1 MTVYEHQ
8 HVGIYARYSSDN
20 QRDASIADQLRV
32 CRAYAERQSWTICE
46 EFADHAISGA
56 TLLRSGFQAL
66 MRDALNR
73 RFDVVLAESLDRF
86 SRDQEDTAGLFK
98 RLTFAG
104 VNIVTIAEGDITHL
118 HIGFK
123 GTMNALFLKDLAEKT
138 HRGLR
143 GRIEDGKSAGGL
155 CYGYRVVKAISAG
168 SVTTGE
174 REIEAAEAA
183 VVLRVF
189 RDFVAG
195 VSPKQIA
202 KNLNREGV
210 PGPFGG
216 AWSPSTIYGNA
227 KRGTGILNN
236 ELYVGRLVWNRLRYV
251 KNPDTGKRVSR
262 LNPTSEWMSRGV
274 PQLRIVPDDIWTAAK
289 SRQQNT
295 RHAVKTAGAIGV
307 AKRPQYLFSG
317 LAKCGVCGAGFIMS
331 SKNRLGCF
339 GARDQGR
346 CDNRLTI
353 RRDEVE
359 ARVLSAL
366 QDKLLRQDLFEEFC
380 DEFTREMNRLRMEHR
395 AGLSAA
401 EREIER
407 IEARRK
413 KLVESIME
421 GVPASEVKDELN
433 ANATRREELKA
444 KLAAADAPPP
454 LLHPEMAG
462 LYRQKV
468 SALAEALEHSETRT
482 EASEALRGLVDAIV
496 LTPAHGE
503 LQIELKGNLA
513 AMLGATQN
521 AKRSPDT
528 GGLSLQVV
536 MVAGAGFE
544 PATFGL

>member
-1 MTVYEHQ
+1 MKVA
-8 HVGIYARYSSDN
+8 IYARYSSDN
-20 QRDASIADQLRV
+20 QRDASIADQIRV
-32 CRAYAERQSWTICE
+32 CRAFAERQGWTI
-46 EFADHAISGA
+46 AQDYSDHAVSGA

-66 MRDALNR
+66 MRDALDR

-104 VNIVTIAEGDITHL
+104 VNIVTLAEGDITHL

-143 GRIEDGKSAGGL
+143 GRIEDGKSAGRL
-155 CYGYRVVKAISAG
+155 CYGYRVVKALNSG
-168 SVTTGE
+168 TVTTGE
-174 REIEAAEAA
+174 REIEPTEAA
-183 VVLRVF
+183 IVERMFLE
-189 RDFVAG
+189 FVAG

-216 AWSPSTIYGNA
+216 PWSPSTIYGNA

-262 LNPTSEWMSRGV
+262 LNPTSEWMSREV
-274 PQLRIVPDDIWTAAK
+274 AKLRIVPDDLWSAAK
-289 SRQQNT
+289 SRQKQT
-295 RHAVKTAGAIGV
+295 RHTMKTAGVIGA

-317 LAKCGVCGAGFIMS
+317 LTKCGVCGAGFIMS

-346 CDNRLTI
+346 CDNHLTV

-359 ARVLSAL
+359 ARVLRAL

-401 EREIER
+401 ENEIAR
-407 IEARRK
+407 IEVKRQ

-421 GVPASEVKDELN
+421 GVPASEVRDELN
-433 ANATRREELKA
+433 RNAARREELKA
-444 KLAAADAPPP
+444 KLAAADEPPP
-454 LLHPEMAG
+454 LLHPGMAD

-468 SALAEALEHSETRT
+468 TALAQALEHPETRT
-482 EASEALRGLVDAIV
+482 EASEGLRGLIDAIV
-496 LTPAHGE
+496 LTPNQGE

-513 AMLGATQN
+513 AMLGAAQN
-521 AKRSPDT
+521 AKRSPET
-528 GGLSLQVV
+528 GDLSLQVV

>member
-1 MTVYEHQ
+1 MKVA
-8 HVGIYARYSSDN
+8 IYARYSSDN
-20 QRDASIADQLRV
+20 QRDASITDQMRV
-32 CRAYAERQSWTICE
+32 CRAFAERQGWTIAQE
-46 EFADHAISGA
+46 YSDHAVSGA

-104 VNIVTIAEGDITHL
+104 VNIVTLAEGDITHL

-155 CYGYRVVKAISAG
+155 CYGYRVVKALNG
-168 SVTTGE
+168 GTVTTGE
-174 REIEAAEAA
+174 REIEPAEAA
-183 VVLRVF
+183 IVERMF
-189 RDFVAG
+189 REFVAG

-202 KNLNREGV
+202 KNLNRERV

-216 AWSPSTIYGNA
+216 PWSPSTIYGNA

-251 KNPDTGKRVSR
+251 KNPDTGKRISR
-262 LNPTSEWMSRGV
+262 LNPTSEWMSREV
-274 PQLRIVPDDIWTAAK
+274 PELRIVSEEIWTAAK
-289 SRQQNT
+289 SRQKQT
-295 RHAVKTAGAIGV
+295 RHTMKTAGAIGV

-317 LAKCGVCGAGFIMS
+317 LTKCGICGAGFIMS
-331 SKNRLGCF
+331 GKNRLGCF

-346 CDNRLTI
+346 CDNHLTI

-407 IEARRK
+407 IEVRRK
-413 KLVESIME
+413 KLIEMVMN
-421 GVPASEVKDELN
+421 GVAPSEVKDELN
-433 ANATRREELKA
+433 ANAAKREELKA
-444 KLAAADAPPP
+444 TLAAADAPPP
-454 LLHPEMAG
+454 LLHPEMAE

-468 SALAEALEHSETRT
+468 TALALALEHPETRT
-482 EASEALRGLVDAIV
+482 EASEALRGLIDAIV
-496 LTPAHGE
+496 LTPDQGE

-513 AMLGATQN
+513 AMLGAAQN
-521 AKRSPDT
+521 AKRSPET
-528 GGLSLQVV
+528 GDLSLQVV

>member
-1 MTVYEHQ
+1 MKVA
-8 HVGIYARYSSDN
+8 IYARYSSDN
-20 QRDASIADQLRV
+20 QRDTSITDQMRV
-32 CRAYAERQSWTICE
+32 CRAFAERQGWTIAQE
-46 EFADHAISGA
+46 YSDHAVSGA

-104 VNIVTIAEGDITHL
+104 VNIVTLAEGDITHM

-143 GRIEDGKSAGGL
+143 GRIEDGKSAGGI
-155 CYGYRVVKAISAG
+155 CYGYRVVKTISGG

-183 VVLRVF
+183 VVLRIF
-189 RDFVAG
+189 RDFIAG

-262 LNPTSEWMSRGV
+262 LNPTPEWMSRDV
-274 PQLRIVPDDIWTAAK
+274 PELRIVPDDIWTAAK
-289 SRQQNT
+289 ARQQHT
-295 RHAVKTAGAIGV
+295 RHAVKTAGAIGA

-317 LAKCGVCGAGFIMS
+317 LTKCGICGAGFIMAGR
-331 SKNRLGCF
+331 NRLAWF

-346 CDNRLTI
+346 CDNHLTI

-359 ARVLSAL
+359 ARVLRAL
-366 QDKLLRQDLFEEFC
+366 QEKLLRQDLFKEFC

-395 AGLSAA
+395 AGL
-401 EREIER
+401 
-407 IEARRK
+407 
-413 KLVESIME
+413 
-421 GVPASEVKDELN
+421 
-433 ANATRREELKA
+433 
-444 KLAAADAPPP
+444 
-454 LLHPEMAG
+454 
-462 LYRQKV
+462 
-468 SALAEALEHSETRT
+468 
-482 EASEALRGLVDAIV
+482 
-496 LTPAHGE
+496 
-503 LQIELKGNLA
+503 
-513 AMLGATQN
+513 
-521 AKRSPDT
+521 
-528 GGLSLQVV
+528 
-536 MVAGAGFE
+536 
-544 PATFGL
+544 